1 MNGTMINLDIVIL
14 LLVAHYVADF
24 LAQTRW
30 MATNKSSNFLALLTH
45 VSVYT
50 LVMLVYVGIILYINT
65 SLSLEIILYFVLFNG
80 FAHLVVDYFSSKLTS
95 YYWKIERYDNFWYI
109 IGFDQLLHTIIL
121 LSSFVYIMR

>member
-1 MNGTMINLDIVIL
+1 MDGVMISLDAVLLIL
-14 LLVAHYVADF
+14 IAHYMADF
-24 LAQTRW
+24 LFQTRW

-50 LVMLVYVGIILYINT
+50 LVIGIYLLFFLPEEYDPALIYL
-65 SLSLEIILYFVLFNG
+65 FAVFNG
-80 FAHLVVDYFSSKLTS
+80 FAHLVVDYISSRLS
-95 YYWKIERYDNFWYI
+95 AYWWSVKRYDNFWYV